1 MPNRAMRLLP
11 VLALLLAL
19 GCGGDPLAGELLLQG
34 PEPSGYGGPVRLRLF
49 LPEGAGAGRPFW
61 IDDAQTRLEGRP
73 LFQETGTF
81 DDEGRA
87 SLTCNLFATACSAV
101 LDGTTGCVTIVAERG
116 QYLPSGG
123 DQAWLIDGTL
133 EVCPI
138 DGEPAHRTASLT
150 PPIDATASA
159 PIRALAL
166 RAWVPLD
173 VDTLGSLE
181 VTHDGAIVPS
191 HYEGTAFA
199 GRLVLDA
206 PVDPSGTIAIDA
218 TDVLDVMGGLVTTTA
233 TVPTTTAVLEDLSL
247 DTAPTEGAIAVYGAA
262 VGVTGGVLV
271 ATDTGAYPRVRPFLA
286 LIALGDPG
294 AATAVRIE
302 GHQAQRSGGLVTA
315 RVVRAGGVAGE
326 PTSPP
331 TTTSGTVDAPIPAG
345 SGPIWLVLHSAQDVA
360 VPVDLAAPGF
370 LTVESI
376 ALVAP

>member
-1 MPNRAMRLLP
+1 MRLLP
-11 VLALLLAL
+11 FLAPLLAL

-61 IDDAQTRLEGRP
+61 IDDAQATPDGRP

-87 SLTCNLFATACSAV
+87 SLTCNVFSTACSAV
-101 LDGTTGCVTIVAERG
+101 LDGATGCVTIVADRA
-116 QYLPSGG
+116 QYLPGGG
-123 DQAWLIDGTL
+123 DQAWLVDGTL

-138 DGEPAHRTASLT
+138 AGPPADRIASLT
-150 PPIDATASA
+150 PPSDAAGSA
-159 PIRALAL
+159 PWTALAL
-166 RAWVPLD
+166 RARVPLD
-173 VDTLGSLE
+173 LDTLGTLE
-181 VTHDGAIVPS
+181 VTHDGASVPS

-206 PVDPSGTIAIDA
+206 PVDPSGTIAIA
-218 TDVLDVMGGLVTTTA
+218 TTGVLDVMGGPVTTMA
-233 TVPTTTAVLEDLSL
+233 TIPTTTAVLEDLSL
-247 DTAPTEGAIAVYGAA
+247 ETAPTEGSIAVYGAP
-262 VGVTGGVLV
+262 VGVTGGALV
-271 ATDTGAYPRVRPFLA
+271 ANDAGRFPRVRPFLA

-302 GHQAQRSGGLVTA
+302 GRQAQRYGGLVTA
-315 RVVRAGGVAGE
+315 RVVRAGGVEGE

-331 TTTSGTVDAPIPAG
+331 TTTSGTVDAAIPAG
-345 SGPIWLVLHSAQDVA
+345 SGPIWLVLHSAQDLGQ
-360 VPVDLAAPGF
+360 PLDLADPEF

-376 ALVAP
+376 ALVSP